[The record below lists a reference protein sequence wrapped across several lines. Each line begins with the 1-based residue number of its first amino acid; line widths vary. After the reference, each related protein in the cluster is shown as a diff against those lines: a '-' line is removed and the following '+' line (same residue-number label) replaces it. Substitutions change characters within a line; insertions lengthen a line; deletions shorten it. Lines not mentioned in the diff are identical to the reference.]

1 MRARSA
7 LALAVVAAAVTL
19 ALVAGARGGGADRPR
34 ALAGDVR
41 LPDLAQER
49 PSGIEVSRA
58 GALARPR
65 WRLGFDSAVSNIGAG
80 PLRIA
85 SRRATSA
92 AGRMSAD
99 QLIDRSGGGRQ
110 HIPAVGALRY
120 VRSEDHQHW
129 HLLGFERYELKRTGR
144 SSPLVRDRKTG
155 FCLGDRYELRE
166 RLAAKPPAAAWV
178 GRCGLARPRLLALE
192 QGISVGYGDDYPAI
206 LEGQWLSLDGLPAGR
221 YLLVHRVNADGTLR
235 ESTRANNASSLLL
248 SLRWRDRRPLVRVLE
263 RCARSERCAVS
274 R

>member
-85 SRRATSA
+85 SRRAMSA

-110 HIPAVGALRY
+110 HIPTVKAFTDLMT
-120 VRSEDHQHW
+120 HH
-129 HLLGFERYELKRTGR
+129 GFETVTVIGGRPQMRTVH
-144 SSPLVRDRKTG
+144 PV
-155 FCLGDRYELRE
+155 
-166 RLAAKPPAAAWV
+166 LAAVDKTLSRRASLARRFYYIGRKVSQPAAQERDV
-178 GRCGLARPRLLALE
+178 QLPY
-192 QGISVGYGDDYPAI
+192 Q
-206 LEGQWLSLDGLPAGR
+206 SL
-221 YLLVHRVNADGTLR
+221 T
-235 ESTRANNASSLLL
+235 
-248 SLRWRDRRPLVRVLE
+248 
-263 RCARSERCAVS
+263 
-274 R
+274 